1 MSVAKEISPKQ
12 MLSATA
18 VAKEITMTNL
28 GGMHFDAN
36 KPSAVVEFFIKM
48 GVDKYY
54 SSFFSRIWT
63 GMFVG
68 FFICI
73 ACIMTTTVTG
83 GMDPA
88 FRALFPG
95 IIKIMAGGTFPIA
108 LIFVLFMGGD
118 LFTGNIMFMTMAW
131 VHGKASVRMVAEVLI
146 FSFFSNF
153 GWFLFFDWFLAYKTE
168 LFIKEPFLS
177 QCLNLGLTHLEQ
189 DWGIVVLKGVGAN
202 ALVCVGVFMGTIA
215 RSGISKLV
223 LIFVPVF
230 TFVTIGYEHVV
241 ANMGF
246 VPVAMM
252 YGADITPI
260 EYIQESVVPSAIGNW
275 IGGGF
280 LLGTPLVYLYA
291 WESRSFKNIY
301 DFLVYNLVPT
311 TTWKEEYD
319 HYSTKMWKN
328 VPQVPIVTAT
338 ARVVPNG

>member
-1 MSVAKEISPKQ
+1 
-12 MLSATA
+12 
-18 VAKEITMTNL
+18 MTNL

-153 GWFLFFDWFLAYKTE
+153 GWFLFFDWFLAFKTE
-168 LFIKEPFLS
+168 LFMKEPFLS
-177 QCLNLGLTHLEQ
+177 QALGLGTTHLGQ
-189 DWGIVVLKGVGAN
+189 SFGVVVLKGVGAN
-202 ALVCVGVFMGTIA
+202 SLVSMGIFMGTVA
-215 RSGISKLV
+215 RSGLSKIV
-223 LIFVPVF
+223 LIWVPVAV
-230 TFVTIGYEHVV
+230 FVTIGYEHVV

-246 VPVAMM
+246 VPIAMM
-252 YGADITPI
+252 YGADITPN
-260 EYIQESVVPSAIGNW
+260 EYIRESVVPSCIGNW
-275 IGGGF
+275 IGGAV
-280 LLGTPLVYLYA
+280 LLALPLVYLYC
-291 WESRSFKNIY
+291 WESRSYTNIS
-301 DFLVYNLVPT
+301 DFLVYNFVPT

-319 HYSTKMWKN
+319 HYMMKMWYN
-328 VPQVPIVTAT
+328 VPPYP
-338 ARVVPNG
+338 VVEAKTVQADWGVAEECKDKEDV